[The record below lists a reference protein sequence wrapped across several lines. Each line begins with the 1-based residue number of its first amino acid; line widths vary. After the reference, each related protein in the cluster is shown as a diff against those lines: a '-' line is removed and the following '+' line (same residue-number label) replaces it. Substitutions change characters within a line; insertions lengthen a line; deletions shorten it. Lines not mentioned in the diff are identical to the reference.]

1 MFISG
6 GTDTLSLRISGTDPM
21 VPPLNEILGIAKG
34 LKELETNFV
43 GEQERMKMSETPDTQ
58 IQT

>member
-1 MFISG
+1 
-6 GTDTLSLRISGTDPM
+6 M